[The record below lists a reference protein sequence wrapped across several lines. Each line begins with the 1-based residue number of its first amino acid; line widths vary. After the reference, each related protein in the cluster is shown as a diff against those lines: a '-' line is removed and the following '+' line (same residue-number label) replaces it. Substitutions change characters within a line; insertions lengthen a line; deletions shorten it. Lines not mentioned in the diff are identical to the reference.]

1 MGKVYLRVRKP
12 NQTSQDGVPTDA
24 IATVEVS
31 GNYIDLTI
39 TGQDTKNPRVSLNT
53 TEVKL
58 YNGTNDVTTA
68 RGVELHAII
77 VRENDGDAFGK
88 LEEIRVI
95 KQGTNVQSTDKV
107 RVLIKR

>member
-1 MGKVYLRVRKP
+1 MLVALITIV
-12 NQTSQDGVPTDA
+12 D
-24 IATVEVS
+24 
-31 GNYIDLTI
+31 I

-58 YNGTNDVTTA
+58 YNGTDDVTTA

-77 VRENDGDAFGK
+77 IKENDGDAFGK

-95 KQGTNVQSTDKV
+95 KQGTGVLSADRV
-107 RVLIKR
+107 RILIKDKTDYTNASWYRLLRVHPNSRRW